1 MKKAPK
7 KGLFIGNPHSKGGI
21 PSEVKETGQ
30 QIEIEGDEYYICN
43 EAYNSSKIY
52 SFKGKTNK
60 QILDVIYTEN
70 SCKLNQSI
78 MSAGDFIVCKLVV
91 KDSKTKD
98 RSGTIKDIV
107 NEMQGEKSCKVENKN
122 SVFKVGGAIKTR
134 TIKRRDG
141 TEYEVKV
148 YSEEELEARS
158 NKKKES
164 LKNISKNISKLRSV
178 VNEDLKSKD
187 EKDFL
192 TALAVFIMLETSE
205 RVGNV
210 SSADNGHYGVTG
222 LKKSHIKITGNT
234 VNFSY
239 TGKSGVEHDKDVTNK
254 RLVDY
259 LKKAIKNSLTDEI
272 FITSDGFKVRN
283 DKVNRYL
290 KNLNVSAKD
299 IRGYSANNWIISK
312 LKRLSPEDTDVKR
325 KKQFNEVV
333 KLVALKVGHGAATL
347 KKHYLLPEIQINFI
361 EKGKV
366 IDLSKFKIEGMKFG
380 GTVLTKNQKEKGGWS
395 VSKDQRMSKGGEV
408 VIDESISENPLS
420 DPKVG
425 MALITKV
432 DENEPFPMVYYVLS
446 IKKNDSG
453 TIQSL
458 RVGFKDASYTFG
470 ISLDDFMRTY
480 IPATKK
486 QVNFDNKSG
495 ATLVPDIF
503 KKGGGVDTYKD
514 KYNRKFGYKKGTS
527 HNLEEI
533 SKDTGVSLKGLQQ
546 IYNKGIGAYKT
557 NPQSV
562 RPNVKSKEQWA
573 MARVYSSVM
582 GGNAAKVDSNELKMS
597 KGGAM
602 YEQGGDIGGWETNPN
617 GTHYNLEKGGSIK
630 SKWFS
635 GELSFLNW

>member
-1 MKKAPK
+1 MKEAPK

-98 RSGTIKDIV
+98 RRGTIKDIV

-134 TIKRRDG
+134 TIKRKDG

-164 LKNISKNISKLRSV
+164 LKNIAKNISKLRSV
-178 VNEDLKSKD
+178 VNEDLKSED

-272 FITSDGFKVRN
+272 FTTSDGFKVKN
-283 DKVNRYL
+283 DKINRYL

-312 LKRLSPEDTDVKR
+312 LKRLYPEDTDVKR
-325 KKQFNEVV
+325 KKQFDEVV

-366 IDLSKFKIEGMKFG
+366 IDLSKFKMEEMKFG
-380 GTVLTKNQKEKGGWS
+380 GAVMTKNKKEK
-395 VSKDQRMSKGGEV
+395 VAKVMGE
-408 VIDESISENPLS
+408 
-420 DPKVG
+420 
-425 MALITKV
+425 
-432 DENEPFPMVYYVLS
+432 
-446 IKKNDSG
+446 
-453 TIQSL
+453 
-458 RVGFKDASYTFG
+458 FKDEKLKTSYG
-470 ISLDDFMRTY
+470 
-480 IPATKK
+480 KK
-486 QVNFDNKSG
+486 VTDRKQAIAIALSEADRM
-495 ATLVPDIF
+495 
-503 KKGGGVDTYKD
+503 KKGGSTLTWKN
-514 KYNRKFGYKKGTS
+514 KYNKKYGYSANEPHDLK
-527 HNLEEI
+527 EI
-533 SKDTGVSLKGLQQ
+533 SKDTGVSVKGLQQ

-582 GGNAAKVDSNELKMS
+582 GGKAAKVDSNELKMS
-597 KGGAM
+597 KGGSM

-630 SKWFS
+630 SKWFN